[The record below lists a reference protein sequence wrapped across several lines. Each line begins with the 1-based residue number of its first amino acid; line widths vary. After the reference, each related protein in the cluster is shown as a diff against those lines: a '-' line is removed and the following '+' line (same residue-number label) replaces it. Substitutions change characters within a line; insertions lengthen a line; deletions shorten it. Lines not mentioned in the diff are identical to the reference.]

1 MLSRWLRIAVSP
13 LEEALIGEHENS
25 VSRLGMLECN
35 GLDAAET
42 SGRAAGGYI
51 GWQEQCSHSGKPVPF
66 SSLLAPLAPLYNN
79 LLGRQW
85 DR

>member
-13 LEEALIGEHENS
+13 LEEALIGEHEHAW
-25 VSRLGMLECN
+25 SRLGMLRMVVRVRLKPV
-35 GLDAAET
+35 GW
-42 SGRAAGGYI
+42 AAGGYI

>member
-1 MLSRWLRIAVSP
+1 MM
-13 LEEALIGEHENS
+13 
-25 VSRLGMLECN
+25 RLQ
-35 GLDAAET
+35 T
-42 SGRAAGGYI
+42 VVWAAGGYI

>member
-1 MLSRWLRIAVSP
+1 MSMSILHYWGMVWMMWLKPV
-13 LEEALIGEHENS
+13 
-25 VSRLGMLECN
+25 
-35 GLDAAET
+35 
-42 SGRAAGGYI
+42 GRAGGYI